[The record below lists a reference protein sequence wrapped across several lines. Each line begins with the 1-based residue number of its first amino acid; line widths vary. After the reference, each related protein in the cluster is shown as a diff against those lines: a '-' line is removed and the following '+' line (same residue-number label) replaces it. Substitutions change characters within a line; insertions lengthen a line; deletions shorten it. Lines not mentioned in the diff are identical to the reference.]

1 MRNLTACLLSLFLNY
16 FLTLIIRNVFGTIKT
31 AGYDEGF
38 KSYNV
43 FFKLHLHNL
52 QTQRSVGNF
61 G

>member
-1 MRNLTACLLSLFLNY
+1 MRNLFVYPLSLFLNY
-16 FLTLIIRNVFGTIKT
+16 FLTLIIRNVFGTIKA

-38 KSYNV
+38 NSYNV